1 MKDQLILLL
10 LLWFLSGCTN
20 NSSMYPWLLG
30 KGFTTTARGKDNCNE
45 LRTYCSGKYE
55 EWLDED
61 GVTHCSCK
69 PVGEKNY
76 PHYQAGKKG

>member
-1 MKDQLILLL
+1 
-10 LLWFLSGCTN
+10 
-20 NSSMYPWLLG
+20 
-30 KGFTTTARGKDNCNE
+30 

-76 PHYQAGKKG
+76 PQHQAG